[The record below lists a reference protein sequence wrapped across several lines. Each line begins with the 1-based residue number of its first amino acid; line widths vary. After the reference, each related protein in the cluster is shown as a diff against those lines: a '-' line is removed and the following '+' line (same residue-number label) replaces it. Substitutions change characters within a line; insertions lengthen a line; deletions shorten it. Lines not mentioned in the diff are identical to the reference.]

1 MSALSSVLRRKPAQ
15 ATVRTHT
22 KDLLPINV
30 KLGRS
35 KFEYTWSDGKGSWKS
50 KSSGAKEDEK
60 HIAALQREI
69 DKLREQLDSLEKQR
83 MKEVETRFMVE
94 FKNKLLLEMLAVAQ
108 LDADKNKANLKIE
121 KIKAEALKFEL
132 ASLSVSMEDIERN

>member
-1 MSALSSVLRRKPAQ
+1 MSTLSSVLRRKPAQ

-60 HIAALQREI
+60 HIAALQRSSSQ
-69 DKLREQLDSLEKQR
+69 EQTDQKSGHIYHHFLKMYQIFEK
-83 MKEVETRFMVE
+83 
-94 FKNKLLLEMLAVAQ
+94 
-108 LDADKNKANLKIE
+108 
-121 KIKAEALKFEL
+121 
-132 ASLSVSMEDIERN
+132 

>member
-1 MSALSSVLRRKPAQ
+1 M
-15 ATVRTHT
+15 
-22 KDLLPINV
+22 
-30 KLGRS
+30 
-35 KFEYTWSDGKGSWKS
+35 S
-50 KSSGAKEDEK
+50 KSHWGAKEDEK